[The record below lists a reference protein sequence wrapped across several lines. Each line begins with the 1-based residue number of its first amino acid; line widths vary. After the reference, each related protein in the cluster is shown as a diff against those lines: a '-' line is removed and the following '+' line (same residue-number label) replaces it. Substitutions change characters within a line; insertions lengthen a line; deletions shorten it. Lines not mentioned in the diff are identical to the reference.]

1 MSATSERDP
10 VNSLAKSDSRKALA
24 KARGIDEAWFRA
36 QALAWVAR
44 FADEDP
50 RGIAREAA
58 KAAGECDDAYKRS
71 AVRAWEIA
79 ALAEREFKAEA
90 RESLGEAV
98 ALGEEVT
105 PISSRSEALYLLLQ
119 AACRIGAKEAK
130 GVYEVLVAACPV
142 EAHWRC
148 KRAVRDGGK
157 IIAGE
162 LKPRVFFW

>member
-1 MSATSERDP
+1 MSATSERDR
-10 VNSLAKSDSRKALA
+10 VNSLAKSDSRKALG
-24 KARGIDEAWFRA
+24 KARGIGEAWFRA

-90 RESLGEAV
+90 RESLDEAV
-98 ALGEEVT
+98 ALGKEVT
-105 PISSRSEALYLLLQ
+105 PFRRGVKRCICCCRRPAGSAQRRQRECMKCWWRRVLLKRTGDASGRCVMAERLLQ
-119 AACRIGAKEAK
+119 GS
-130 GVYEVLVAACPV
+130 
-142 EAHWRC
+142 
-148 KRAVRDGGK
+148 
-157 IIAGE
+157 
-162 LKPRVFFW
+162 